1 MSQIYAEQLLAE
13 GDIRKAASYAM
24 ISGQKSRAIE
34 MFSGQLLH
42 REAFALS
49 RCQYPDGSSEVHEN
63 LSFWANKAIQDGN
76 LELAVKCLLGNGNVA
91 EAARVLSRRAN
102 PASLKLA
109 ADLASNAGL
118 DQLALAYLNQAEEM
132 RTIVVD
138 SSQATVVNDDQSNQP
153 VKVAETKESTTDDTA
168 SQQIEVNRAD

>member
-1 MSQIYAEQLLAE
+1 ML
-13 GDIRKAASYAM
+13 
-24 ISGQKSRAIE
+24 SGQKSRAIE

-63 LSFWANKAIQDGN
+63 LSFWANKAILDGN
-76 LELAVKCLLGNGNVA
+76 LELAVKCLLGNGNAA
-91 EAARVLSRRAN
+91 EAARVLARRSN

-109 ADLASNAGL
+109 ADLASSAGL

-132 RTIVVD
+132 CAID
-138 SSQATVVNDDQSNQP
+138 SSQATVVNDGITNQP
-153 VKVAETKESTTDDTA
+153 VEVTETKESTTEDID
-168 SQQIEVNRAD
+168 SQEIKINRAD